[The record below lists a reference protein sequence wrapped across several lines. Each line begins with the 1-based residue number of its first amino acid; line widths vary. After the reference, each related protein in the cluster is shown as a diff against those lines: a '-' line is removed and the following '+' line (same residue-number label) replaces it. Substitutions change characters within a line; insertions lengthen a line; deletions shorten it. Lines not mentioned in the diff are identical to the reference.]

1 MKHVIWKEGASGPG
15 IDRARAFLRGY
26 FGELLAMAAR
36 KGDRITLPPGGP
48 YDPNLRTWVRQF
60 QTIFNASNKHAARE
74 SRRKLGRLPDNGDI
88 DWRTR
93 VVMDIPDALADDPD
107 ILLPEGV
114 EATPSPLT
122 GIERKAARPGEVF
135 IGSAYRVAN
144 VNKLLVRLGLEKQ
157 EEGASSIM
165 RIAPL
170 DEGRFI
176 VPEGHPLYDEASG
189 KSECAALVQSLGVP
203 NTNQWRRGPR
213 VQDVEIL
220 APGTVIATLG
230 SGVYLSD
237 YSGKSHV
244 GIFLAKRAG
253 GIVMLDQFAG
263 GNGKL
268 AIRFKP
274 FGAKHKISPV
284 SALRYIDQNYSYR
297 VEVLDALGNKS
308 YVQDHTLATVRTR
321 VSLTQDGSEYYVLL
335 GDGRVARKDLNA
347 PKLRT
352 RAEDREAV
360 KALVDELWG
369 GIKPGDPKAA
379 GEAMHDAL
387 EDAEP

>member
-1 MKHVIWKEGASGPG
+1 MKHVIWKEGTSGPG
-15 IDRARAFLRGY
+15 IERARLFLRGY
-26 FGELLAMAAR
+26 FADLLAMAAR
-36 KGDRITLPPGGP
+36 KGEAINLPAGGP
-48 YDPNLRTWVRQF
+48 YDANLRTWVRQF
-60 QTIFNASNKHAARE
+60 QAIFNKSDKRAARA
-74 SRRKLGRLPDNGDI
+74 SRLKVGRLPDNGDI

-93 VVMDIPDALADDPD
+93 LVMDIPESFADDTA
-107 ILLPEGV
+107 ILLPADV

-122 GIERKAARPGEVF
+122 GFERNAARPGEVF
-135 IGSAYRVAN
+135 IGNAYRVTN
-144 VNKLLVRLGLEKQ
+144 LNTLLVRLGLQNQ
-157 EEGASSIM
+157 EEGSTSNM

-170 DEGRFI
+170 DEGRFL
-176 VPEGHPLYDEASG
+176 VPEGHPLYGEASG

-213 VQDVEIL
+213 VQDVEL
-220 APGTVIATLG
+220 LPPGTVIATLG

-244 GIFLAKRAG
+244 GIFLAKRDG

-263 GNGKL
+263 GKGKL

-284 SALRYIDQNYSYR
+284 SPLRYIDPSYSYR
-297 VEVLDALGNKS
+297 VGVLDAQGHKS

-321 VSLTQDGSEYYVLL
+321 ISLTQDGSEYYVLL
-335 GDGRVARKDLNA
+335 GDGGVARKDLNA

-352 RAEDREAV
+352 KAEDREAA
-360 KALVDELWG
+360 KAFVDEVFK
-369 GIKPGDPKAA
+369 GIRLGDPKAS

>member
-15 IDRARAFLRGY
+15 IDRVRAFLRGY

-36 KGDRITLPPGGP
+36 KGDRFTLPPGGP

-60 QTIFNASNKHAARE
+60 QTIFNTSNKHAARE

-93 VVMDIPDALADDPD
+93 VVMDIPDALADDPA

-135 IGSAYRVAN
+135 IGAAYRVAN

-203 NTNQWRRGPR
+203 NTNQ
-213 VQDVEIL
+213 
-220 APGTVIATLG
+220 
-230 SGVYLSD
+230 
-237 YSGKSHV
+237 
-244 GIFLAKRAG
+244 
-253 GIVMLDQFAG
+253 
-263 GNGKL
+263 
-268 AIRFKP
+268 
-274 FGAKHKISPV
+274 
-284 SALRYIDQNYSYR
+284 
-297 VEVLDALGNKS
+297 
-308 YVQDHTLATVRTR
+308 
-321 VSLTQDGSEYYVLL
+321 
-335 GDGRVARKDLNA
+335 
-347 PKLRT
+347 
-352 RAEDREAV
+352 
-360 KALVDELWG
+360 
-369 GIKPGDPKAA
+369 
-379 GEAMHDAL
+379 
-387 EDAEP
+387 